1 MVVSQPK
8 PILATL
14 RYVFA
19 RCITVSC
26 CTLLCCVAIL
36 ALASASPAYAQSA
49 IKYSNSTPSAI
60 PDNNCTATGI
70 ITRTFVVPFSYIVN
84 DVDLGL
90 FVTHTWRSDL
100 RVNLISPA
108 GTNVTVMTWTGNVQ
122 SGNNVNDKFDDEAAA
137 VLTTHNATVND
148 PLVPVPEPYSHSF
161 RPSSPLSAFDG
172 QDALGTWTMTI
183 CDAVGADLGT
193 FNRAD
198 LFITPRPAVI
208 SVSKTSAITLDGV
221 SVANPKAIPGSTVR
235 YCINVSNAGPSAATN
250 VVAVDAIPANLTYV
264 LGSMLSGTSC
274 AAAATPEDDNAA
286 GADESDPV
294 GASITGTTITAI
306 SANLALSASF
316 AIVFNAILN

>member
-1 MVVSQPK
+1 M
-8 PILATL
+8 
-14 RYVFA
+14 
-19 RCITVSC
+19 
-26 CTLLCCVAIL
+26 
-36 ALASASPAYAQSA
+36 
-49 IKYSNSTPSAI
+49 

-70 ITRTFVVPFSYIVN
+70 TTRTFVVPVSYIVN

-90 FVTHTWRSDL
+90 LVTHTYRSDL

-122 SGNNVNDKFDDEAAA
+122 GGDNVNDRFDDEAVAA
-137 VLTTHNATVND
+137 LTTHNATVND
-148 PLVPVPEPYSHSF
+148 PLTPVPPPYSHSF
-161 RPSSPLSAFDG
+161 KPSALLSVFDG
-172 QDALGTWTMTI
+172 QNALGTWTMTI
-183 CDAVGADLGT
+183 CDAVGSDLGT

-198 LFITPRPAVI
+198 LFITPRPAAI

-221 SVANPKAIPGSTVR
+221 SVTNPKAISGSTVQ

-250 VVAVDAIPANLTYV
+250 VVAVDAIPADLTYV
-264 LGSMLSGTSC
+264 AGSMLSGASC
-274 AAAATPEDDNAA
+274 ATATTAEDDNAA

-316 AIVFNAILN
+316 AIVFNAVLN